1 MRSDLVLGTRFHSN
15 VSSIGLLKDTIGLKN
30 FPQIEYLYDEIG
42 QSKSVIDISKP
53 IFKSKLFKK
62 VKEVFDKTKKSSF
75 KKKKILLGVKKDRE
89 KFAKILKVWI
99 KKNNL

>member
-1 MRSDLVLGTRFHSN
+1 M
-15 VSSIGLLKDTIGLKN
+15 
-30 FPQIEYLYDEIG
+30 
-42 QSKSVIDISKP
+42 IDISKP